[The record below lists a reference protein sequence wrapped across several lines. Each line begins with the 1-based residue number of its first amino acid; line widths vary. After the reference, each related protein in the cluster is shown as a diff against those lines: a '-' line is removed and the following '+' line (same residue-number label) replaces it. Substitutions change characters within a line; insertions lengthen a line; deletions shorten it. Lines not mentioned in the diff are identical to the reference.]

1 MSTTSD
7 MKERFLAMASRV
19 EAMGQGLSL
28 SDPSSLLRTQT
39 LLEQIIKDLQDMVRI
54 GQSSG
59 ATDTKIMQ
67 DVIELYG
74 QTTRL
79 HKHLSDSISKQ
90 QEAARSLQQQET
102 DLIGKQPPLN
112 RDEIGKLLLLT
123 SRGYKRNEL
132 SFKQRAYIKH
142 QILLQQGYLRV
153 IIPLNDINKIMSA
166 LRAVG
171 GDE

>member
-1 MSTTSD
+1 

-19 EAMGQGLSL
+19 EAMGVGLSL
-28 SDPSSLLRTQT
+28 SDPASLIRTQK
-39 LLEQIIKDLQDMVRI
+39 LLEAIIKDLQDMVRI
-54 GQSSG
+54 GQQSSYG
-59 ATDTKIMQ
+59 SESKIMQ

-90 QEAARSLQQQET
+90 QAAPPPPQRQDEASSSA
-102 DLIGKQPPLN
+102 DMIGAQPPLN

-123 SRGYKRNEL
+123 NRGYKL
-132 SFKQRAYIKH
+132 SQLSKKQRGYIKH

-153 IIPLNDINKIMSA
+153 IIPLNDIGQIMSA